1 MNLCDGVELAL
12 LLELVG
18 LQTIST
24 VGVGGWHL
32 RPVVN
37 TIEEGNGH
45 TTGDVGLDVAME
57 QEWAWVDD
65 LITENHP
72 GAVLLVGDGSVLDKN
87 VSYHVWLEKQVI
99 E

>member
-1 MNLCDGVELAL
+1 MNLCNGVELAL

-32 RPVVN
+32 WPVIN
-37 TIEEGNGH
+37 TIEECDGH
-45 TTGDVGLDVAME
+45 TACNVGLDVAME

-72 GAVLLVGDGSVLDKN
+72 GAVLLVGDGSVLDK
-87 VSYHVWLEKQVI
+87 KC
-99 E
+99 